1 YQNKVIMKKEPVN
14 LNDIARDAIE
24 DRKSQFEEKNIKLL
38 EDICEQPIVV
48 NADSLRIT
56 QCVGNIL
63 GNALKFT
70 GENGTVDISLS
81 VEGENAVIRVQD
93 NGIGIS
99 PEMLTT
105 IFEPFKQDSN
115 PYNSYYNK
123 GLGLGLY
130 IVKEYLEMHNGTVS
144 ASSPGV
150 GKGSTFT
157 MKLPIVEK
165 SF

>member
-1 YQNKVIMKKEPVN
+1 MKKEPVN

>member
-1 YQNKVIMKKEPVN
+1 MKKEPVN

-115 PYNSYYNK
+115 PYNSYNNK